1 MSGVEYEI
9 TDPVFPTVDWSDP
22 YKLTSEEE
30 AVMTSLAQ
38 AFIGCEKLQRHM
50 QFMLDASS

>member
-1 MSGVEYEI
+1 M
-9 TDPVFPTVDWSDP
+9 FPTVDWSDP

-50 QFMLDASS
+50 QFMLDVGSLYRCV